1 MSGSTGD
8 IARPVISAEE
18 ARLLKEN
25 IAEAPLES
33 LIKRI
38 PPRDEYED
46 RLELAL
52 DGDEKEY
59 LALRKEVTR
68 ILLWRLRANFGV

>member
-8 IARPVISAEE
+8 VARPVLNSAD
-18 ARLLKEN
+18 AKLIKDN
-25 IAEAPLES
+25 IASAPLES

-38 PPRDEYED
+38 PPREEYQE

-68 ILLWRLRANFGV
+68 ILLWRLKENFGV